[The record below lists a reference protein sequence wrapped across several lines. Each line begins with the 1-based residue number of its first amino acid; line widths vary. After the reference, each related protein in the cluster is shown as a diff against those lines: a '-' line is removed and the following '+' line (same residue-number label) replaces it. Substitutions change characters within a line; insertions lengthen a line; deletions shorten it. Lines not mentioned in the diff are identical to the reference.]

1 MFFHDT
7 KTKFWKILSGKGSLW
22 KIPIPLFAAAKCY
35 LPQDPTPFNLLF
47 SMLIN
52 DLVHFLFSSAHQ
64 PALVPSGS
72 ILRVT
77 MRPRG
82 LLPGVCGS
90 ASKETVQRNLCWQES
105 LVCGQQRVPS
115 SCGARESS
123 SPIFLPPLG
132 PMKLWSD
139 AP

>member
-1 MFFHDT
+1 MSVFHDT

-64 PALVPSGS
+64 PAS
-72 ILRVT
+72 
-77 MRPRG
+77 
-82 LLPGVCGS
+82 
-90 ASKETVQRNLCWQES
+90 
-105 LVCGQQRVPS
+105 
-115 SCGARESS
+115 
-123 SPIFLPPLG
+123 
-132 PMKLWSD
+132 SD